1 MFELNYELM
10 TRLLNKFWNTCPCC
24 TKVQVMRYKILQ
36 KSQKS
41 EDGQT
46 KLKNIARDVE
56 ASNKNL
62 KENEHKTLGEY
73 VTPRTM
79 LLVRGKVCNIPSEDG
94 WKTCR
99 VSKKV
104 R

>member
-56 ASNKNL
+56 VSNKNL
-62 KENEHKTLGEY
+62 KGDEHKTLGKY
-73 VTPRTM
+73 VTPRMM
-79 LLVRGKVCNIPSEDG
+79 LLLSRKVCKTPSEDD
-94 WKTCR
+94 WKTCK